1 MIERIYPIIPVNRL
15 SPCFMCPLLY
25 ENEMNN
31 DEKSQNA
38 GNAFDGDRSNRP
50 QWAVCPVCHGEGR
63 VSRRPSRKARLRHK
77 HELFAAEKRNDS
89 ELPTPPVTHI
99 DDCAHCRGAGLKES
113 TTAALPNASPPSHPS
128 LAIIGGGLGG
138 LALAVACRH
147 RGIPF
152 TIYERDEHFDQRSQG
167 YGLTMQQ
174 ASKALEGFG
183 ISELREGIHSAKHVV
198 HRPDGTVVGE
208 WGFRKWGRSDA
219 KVSPRRM
226 NVHVARQSLRNE
238 LLQALGGHDMVQWSH
253 RFVEYQECEGHVD
266 LSFQVGSDVSV
277 KKVQA
282 DIVVGADGIRSAVR
296 KQLIGDDV
304 SPLRYLDCI
313 VILGICPLEN
323 VDESSLL
330 DGETLFQT
338 ANGNE
343 RIYMMPYSPTTI
355 MWQLSFPLPE
365 EQAKELNRLGPE
377 ALKEEAIRRCPAWH
391 DPIPQILAETPIS
404 LISGYPAYD
413 RDILTSELLPAESR
427 VTLMGDAAHPMSPFK
442 GQGANQALLDALS
455 LARTIYK
462 TGTTAKALAKKGC
475 VKNAL
480 REFEAEMMVRS
491 AIKVKASAEAARFLH
506 TDVAI
511 CEGNMPRCTA
521 VETKGT

>member
-1 MIERIYPIIPVNRL
+1 
-15 SPCFMCPLLY
+15 
-25 ENEMNN
+25 MNN
-31 DEKSQNA
+31 DEKSQNV
-38 GNAFDGDRSNRP
+38 GNTFDGNRSNRL
-50 QWAVCPVCHGEGR
+50 QWTVCSVCRGEGR
-63 VSRRPSRKARLRHK
+63 VRRRPTKKARLRFK
-77 HELFAAEKRNDS
+77 RALFAAEKRNASD
-89 ELPTPPVTHI
+89 LPTPPVAHV
-99 DDCAHCRGAGLKES
+99 DDCTHCRGAGLEAS
-113 TTAALPNASPPSHPS
+113 TATALLNASYPSV
-128 LAIIGGGLGG
+128 AIIGGGLGG

-152 TIYERDEHFDQRSQG
+152 TIYERDEHFDQRAQG

-253 RFVEYQECEGHVD
+253 RLMDYQECEEHVD
-266 LSFQVGSDVSV
+266 LNFQVGCDTSI
-277 KKVQA
+277 KKVPA

-313 VILGICPLEN
+313 VILGICPLGSI
-323 VDESSLL
+323 DESSLL

-343 RIYMMPYSPTTI
+343 RIYMMPYSATSV

-365 EQAKELNRLGPE
+365 EEAKEFNRLGPE

-391 DPIPQILAETPIS
+391 DPIPQILAETPVS
-404 LISGYPAYD
+404 LITGYPAYD
-413 RDILTSELLPAESR
+413 RDILTSELLPTESR

-462 TGTTAKALAKKGC
+462 TGNSANGFAKEGS
-475 VKNAL
+475 VTNAL
-480 REFEAEMMVRS
+480 REFEAEMMTRS
-491 AIKVKASAEAARFLH
+491 AVKVKASAEAARFLH

-511 CEGNMPRCTA
+511 CEGDMPRCTA
-521 VETKGT
+521 VENIETELNGT

>member
-1 MIERIYPIIPVNRL
+1 
-15 SPCFMCPLLY
+15 
-25 ENEMNN
+25 MNN
-31 DEKSQNA
+31 DEMSPNVDNTA
-38 GNAFDGDRSNRP
+38 DGNRSKQP
-50 QWAVCPVCHGEGR
+50 QWTVCPGCHGEGNI
-63 VSRRPSRKARLRHK
+63 SRQPSKKARIRYQRA
-77 HELFAAEKRNDS
+77 LFAAEKRNASD
-89 ELPTPPVTHI
+89 LPTPPVAHV
-99 DDCAHCRGAGLKES
+99 DDCAHCRGSGLKES
-113 TTAALPNASPPSHPS
+113 TGEPLLNTSSSNHPRV
-128 LAIIGGGLGG
+128 AIIGGGLGG

-147 RGIPF
+147 RSIPF

-183 ISELREGIHSAKHVV
+183 ISGLREGIHSAKHVV

-226 NVHVARQSLRNE
+226 NVHIARQSLRNE

-253 RFVEYQECEGHVD
+253 QLVDYQECEEHVD
-266 LSFQVGSDVSV
+266 LNFQVGSAASV
-277 KKVQA
+277 KKVQT
-282 DIVVGADGIRSAVR
+282 DIVVGADGIRSSVR

-304 SPLRYLDCI
+304 SPLRYLGCI

-323 VDESSLL
+323 LDDSPLL

-343 RIYMMPYSPTTI
+343 RIYMMPYSTTSV

-365 EQAKELNRLGPE
+365 EEAKELNRLGPE

-391 DPIPQILAETPIS
+391 DPIPQILAETPVS
-404 LISGYPAYD
+404 LITGYPAYD
-413 RDILTSELLPAESR
+413 RDILTSELFPPESR
-427 VTLMGDAAHPMSPFK
+427 LTLMGDAAHPMSPFK

-455 LARTIYK
+455 LARSIYK
-462 TGTTAKALAKKGC
+462 TDPTDKSS

-480 REFEAEMMVRS
+480 RKFEAEMLPRS
-491 AIKVKASAEAARFLH
+491 AVKVKASAEAARFLH

-521 VETKGT
+521 VENKGADNLNQ